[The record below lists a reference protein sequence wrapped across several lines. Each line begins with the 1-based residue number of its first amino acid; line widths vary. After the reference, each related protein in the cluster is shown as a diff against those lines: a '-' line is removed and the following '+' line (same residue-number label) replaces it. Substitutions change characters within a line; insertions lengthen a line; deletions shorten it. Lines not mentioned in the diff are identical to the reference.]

1 LILLLEFVNFQQEG
15 LNPMEAVSGA
25 PVASPRLDAHLLK
38 FSQAC
43 TVLLSA
49 SAFLFQQP
57 VIALIAALALAL
69 SAAVPAF
76 GPFRLLYRGVVLPLH
91 LWQPRVVE
99 DDPAP
104 HRFAQ
109 GVGAAFL
116 LASSLVLLLTQAFV
130 VGWTLDL
137 IVFFLSGLNFTVG
150 FCAGCFV
157 YYHLGRLGVMPRV
170 RYSGGFHW
178 RGI

>member
-1 LILLLEFVNFQQEG
+1 
-15 LNPMEAVSGA
+15 MAAVSEA
-25 PVASPRLDAHLLK
+25 PITVLRLDAHLLK

-49 SAFLFQQP
+49 LGFLLNQP
-57 VIALIAALALAL
+57 IIVAIGAVSLAL

-91 LWQPRVVE
+91 LLKPRIVE

-109 GVGAAFL
+109 AIGAAFL
-116 LASSLVLLLTQAFV
+116 TASALVLFLTQAFAL
-130 VGWTLDL
+130 GWALDL

-157 YYHLGRLGVMPRV
+157 YYHLGRLGLMPRV

-178 RGI
+178 RGV